1 MLETQVKILQA
12 WYQATAALR
21 ETTADT
27 DRGEVTAQTA
37 LIVLLVA
44 AAIAAGGAI
53 AVAMSNNTSNIPS
66 P

>member
-12 WYQATAALR
+12 WYRAADALR
-21 ETTADT
+21 DAASDD

-37 LIVLLVA
+37 LIVLLVG

-53 AVAMSNNTSNIPS
+53 ALAMSSNTSNIPT

>member
-12 WYQATAALR
+12 WYRAAAVLR
-21 ETTADT
+21 DAASDD

-44 AAIAAGGAI
+44 AAIAAGAAI
-53 AVAMSNNTSNIPS
+53 AIAIANNTSNIPS

>member
-12 WYQATAALR
+12 WYRAGEALR
-21 ETTADT
+21 EAASDE

-53 AVAMSNNTSNIPS
+53 AVAMQNNTSNIPS

>member
-1 MLETQVKILQA
+1 MLETQIKILQA
-12 WYQATAALR
+12 WYRATDALR
-21 ETTADT
+21 QAASDE

-44 AAIAAGGAI
+44 AAIAAGTAI
-53 AVAMSNNTSNIPS
+53 ALAIRSNTDNIPT